1 MRGTYQQRVYEQGGR
16 HAGTLH
22 YRDGQ
27 LYEKSWIDNG
37 QWIHGDELDRRYGK
51 NHQYEGLQGHTYG
64 RMERT
69 SAPEVEKG
77 PDIAA
82 LLAEQMKGFTSS
94 IQDITRGMKENM
106 MAMQKTMADQQAGY
120 QKQLTEMTN
129 TMTAANKAKESQEK
143 VLGVKSAGGPDA
155 MSIKKGKQGVKG
167 TFGREGLRIKSLN
180 VK

>member
-1 MRGTYQQRVYEQGGR
+1 MRGTYQQRVYNEGGK

-22 YRDGQ
+22 YRDGE

-37 QWIHGDELDRRYGK
+37 QWVHGNTLDQRYGK

-82 LLAEQMKGFTSS
+82 LLAEQMQGFTTG
-94 IQDITRGMKENM
+94 IQDITRGMKESM

-120 QKQLTEMTN
+120 QKQLMEMTN
-129 TMTAANKAKESQEK
+129 TMAAANKAKESKEK

-155 MSIKKGKQGVKG
+155 MSIKKSKQGVKG